1 MNKFFLLL
9 AFSLVMTAT
18 FAQDI
23 KEIRNFVLL
32 GQTQK
37 AKDLLD
43 KFLAVPKNAAKS
55 EGWYYKG
62 YIYNQLSK
70 DSTKSLTESA
80 ALKAIAFD
88 ALKKYREMDPKAEL
102 LTEQNNSPL
111 YDLYVGYYSEL
122 GVKAYVAKDPATAFE
137 DFRKALEVHDYIQ
150 TNNLLG
156 NNGFKF
162 SALDTMLILYTAIA
176 ATEAKKIEES
186 TLFYKKI
193 TDAGIADPQ
202 YIDAY
207 QVLADRYK
215 TSKEKAAFA
224 DIIAKGKK
232 LYPANNEFWTA
243 IEIEEATDGVGKPEI
258 FTKYEELMVKNPGNY
273 TLPYNYG
280 VELYRY
286 IYADETKNIN
296 TTDYKAKLPEILKQ
310 AITIKNTSEAN
321 FLLSNFLYNNSIDI
335 YEEARKMKAVK
346 PDELKKKKDLQAQSD
361 AAMSQAI
368 PYAEAVVKLF
378 PEIEKPK
385 GSEKINYKQSLVILK
400 NIYETKKDAAKVASY
415 DKLIKE
421 TE

>member
-1 MNKFFLLL
+1 MNKLFLLW

-18 FAQDI
+18 YAQDI
-23 KEIRNFVLL
+23 KEIRNFTLL

-37 AKDLLD
+37 AKDLVD
-43 KFLAVPKNAAKS
+43 KYLTVPKNAAKS

-62 YIYNQLSK
+62 FIYNQISK
-70 DSTKSLTESA
+70 DSTKSLTESS
-80 ALKAIAFD
+80 ALKATAFD
-88 ALKKYREMDPKAEL
+88 AFKKYREMDPKAEL

-122 GVKAYVAKDPATAFE
+122 GVKSYLAKDPATAFE
-137 DFRKALEVHDYIQ
+137 DFRKALEVHDYIE
-150 TNNLLG
+150 TNNLAG

-162 SALDTMLILYTAIA
+162 SKLDTMLTLYTAIA
-176 ATEAKKIEES
+176 ASEAKKIEES

-193 TDAGIADPQ
+193 TDAGISDPQ

-215 TSKEKAAFA
+215 TSKDKAAFA

-232 LYPANNEFWTA
+232 LFPANNEFWTA

-286 IYADETKNIN
+286 IYSDETKDVN
-296 TTDYKAKLPEILKQ
+296 TNPYKAKLPEILKQ
-310 AITIKNTSEAN
+310 AIAIKNTSEAN

-346 PDELKKKKDLQAQSD
+346 PDELKKKKELQAQSD

-368 PYAEAVVKLF
+368 PYAEAVVALF
-378 PEIEKPK
+378 PAIEKPK

-400 NIYETKKDAAKVASY
+400 NIYETKKDAVKVASY
-415 DKLIKE
+415 EKLISE
-421 TE
+421 AH

>member
-1 MNKFFLLL
+1 MNKFFLLM

-18 FAQDI
+18 YAQNI
-23 KEIRNFVLL
+23 KEIRNFTLL
-32 GQTQK
+32 GQNQK
-37 AKDLLD
+37 AKELID
-43 KFLAVPKNAAKS
+43 KYLEVPKNAAKG

-62 YIYNQLSK
+62 YIYNQISK
-70 DSTKSLTESA
+70 DSTKSLSESA
-80 ALKAIAFD
+80 ALKATAFE
-88 ALKKYREMDPKAEL
+88 ALKKYRELDPKSEL
-102 LTEQNNSPL
+102 LAEQNNSAL

-122 GVKAYVAKDPATAFE
+122 GVKAYVAKDPKTAFE
-137 DFRKALEVHDYIQ
+137 DFSKALEVHDYIE
-150 TNNLLG
+150 TNNLIG

-162 SALDTMLILYTAIA
+162 SALDTMLTLYTAIA
-176 ATEAKKIEES
+176 ANEAKLTEES
-186 TLFYKKI
+186 TKYYKKI
-193 TDAGIADPQ
+193 TDAEIADPQ

-215 TSKEKAAFA
+215 GSKNKAAFTE
-224 DIIAKGKK
+224 IIAKGKK

-286 IYADETKNIN
+286 IYSDETKGVN
-296 TTDYKAKLPEILKQ
+296 TNEYKAKLPEILKQ
-310 AITIKNTSEAN
+310 AIAIKNTSEAN

-346 PDELKKKKDLQAQSD
+346 PDELKKKKELQAQSD
-361 AAMSQAI
+361 VAMTQAI
-368 PYAEAVVKLF
+368 PYAEAVITLF
-378 PEIEKPK
+378 PAIEKPK
-385 GSEKINYKQSLVILK
+385 SSEKINYKQALVILK

-415 DKLIKE
+415 DKMIKD

>member
-1 MNKFFLLL
+1 MNKFFLLT
-9 AFSLVMTAT
+9 AFSLCMTTT

-23 KEIRNFVLL
+23 KDVRNFTLL

-37 AKDLLD
+37 AKDALE
-43 KFLAVPKNAAKS
+43 KYMAVPKNAAKA

-70 DSTKSLTESA
+70 DSTKSLAESSA
-80 ALKAIAFD
+80 MKATAFE

-122 GVKAYVAKDPATAFE
+122 GVKSYVAKDPATAFE

-150 TNNLLG
+150 TNNLIG

-162 SALDTMLILYTAIA
+162 SALDTMLTLYTAIA
-176 ATEAKKIEES
+176 ANEAKKIEES
-186 TLFYKKI
+186 TIFYKKI
-193 TDAGIADPQ
+193 TDAEIADPQ

-207 QVLADRYK
+207 QMLADRYK
-215 TSKEKAAFA
+215 TSKDKAGFA
-224 DIIAKGKK
+224 EIIAKGKK
-232 LYPANNEFWTA
+232 LFPANNEFWTA

-258 FTKYEELMVKNPGNY
+258 FTKYEELMLKNPGNY

-286 IYADETKNIN
+286 IYADETKDMN
-296 TTDYKAKLPEILKQ
+296 TSAYKAKLPEILKQ
-310 AITIKNTSEAN
+310 AIALKNTSEAN

-335 YEEARKMKAVK
+335 SEEARKIKGVK
-346 PDELKKKKDLQAQSD
+346 PDDLKKKKEIQALSD
-361 AAMSQAI
+361 AAMNQAI
-368 PYAEAVVKLF
+368 PYAESVLSLYPGIA
-378 PEIEKPK
+378 KPK
-385 GSEKINYKQSLVILK
+385 SSDKINYKQSLVVLK
-400 NIYETKKDAAKVASY
+400 NIYEVKKDDAKVASY
-415 DKLIKE
+415 DKLIKAAE
-421 TE
+421 